1 MSGSSDAVYAL
12 NTAGNQISEVLSSK
26 YEHVFFGRYLKTA
39 HYIRIN
45 GFNSRSY
52 VDTNVDTITALTNN
66 PMNLLFTLILIPIV
80 GIFLITNIVTYS
92 KVIDKEQASRFSILY
107 SLRKECEI
115 DPQLVVLQ
123 YEESKMKE
131 AAYAKQIALIIS
143 IINLII
149 SFVIFIS
156 FNTTNQGSF
165 ILMGSMGGI
174 TLGIDGQSIFF
185 VLLTTL
191 IVPIVILSN

>member
-1 MSGSSDAVYAL
+1 MWAVFATL
-12 NTAGNQISEVLSSK
+12 REANTAHMK
-26 YEHVFFGRYLKTA
+26 
-39 HYIRIN
+39 
-45 GFNSRSY
+45 
-52 VDTNVDTITALTNN
+52 TITALTNK
-66 PMNLLFTLILIPIV
+66 PMNLLFTLLLIPMV

-92 KVIDKEQASRFSILY
+92 KVIEEKEPATRSRGPFSILY

-156 FNTTNQGSF
+156 FNIINPGSF
-165 ILMGSMGGI
+165 ILMEQSIGGI
-174 TLGIDGQSIFF
+174 TLGVDGQSIFF
-185 VLLTTL
+185 VLLTTF
-191 IVPIVILSN
+191 ITPICLLSN